1 MSKGWITIERD
12 IQEHWI
18 FKDAE
23 KLRAWL
29 IVLMQVN
36 HKENKSLIKG
46 KLMTCSRGESLM
58 SHNSWAEKFGK
69 NWNRSKVIRFFK
81 LLETDHMIVQHN
93 EQVTTRLS
101 VCNYSQYQDKS
112 KKSEQANEH
121 QPEQVALHQ
130 ANTER
135 TGGSTQLNND
145 NNDNNDN
152 NVNKKDNG
160 AKAPRFNFKKSL
172 LELGVDE
179 SIVSDWLLVRKRKKA
194 SNTETAFKTL
204 LTELGKTSLSPNE
217 AIKLAA
223 SNSWAGFKSEWAK
236 NIGLGRST
244 NKPAQQSFSDKDYGE
259 VVGTI

>member
-46 KLMTCSRGESLM
+46 KLMTCNRGESLM

-93 EQVTTRLS
+93 EKVTTRLS
-101 VCNYSQYQDKS
+101 VCNYTQYQDKS
-112 KKSEQANEH
+112 KKSEQANE
-121 QPEQVALHQ
+121 QQGEQVAVHQ
-130 ANTER
+130 ANTKR
-135 TGGSTQLNND
+135 TGDSTQLNNV
-145 NNDNNDN
+145 NNDN
-152 NVNKKDNG
+152 KLKEG
-160 AKAPRFNFKKSL
+160 AKAPAPVKTTRFVKPTLSEAEEYRSSKQLNMKC
-172 LELGVDE
+172 
-179 SIVSDWLLVRKRKKA
+179 SDFIDHFDSNGWKVGGKA
-194 SNTETAFKTL
+194 PMKDWR
-204 LTELGKTSLSPNE
+204 
-217 AIKLAA
+217 AA
-223 SNSWAGFKSEWAK
+223 MRQWAK
-236 NIGLGRST
+236 RDFGGN
-244 NKPAQQSFSDKDYGE
+244 NKKTQG
-259 VVGTI
+259 GINW